1 MVWDIIYCGFF
12 NGWKNWCINHAVD
25 CVQNITIGDFP
36 PMILQTHEQYLA
48 GARAANASGNSMCP
62 NVREEWVE
70 EINCNVG
77 GCISM
82 LRKSW
87 IAYKIARGKGYVQM
101 ILYK

>member
-1 MVWDIIYCGFF
+1 MEWISDKYQF
-12 NGWKNWCINHAVD
+12 D
-25 CVQNITIGDFP
+25 D
-36 PMILQTHEQYLA
+36 
-48 GARAANASGNSMCP
+48 P

-70 EINCNVG
+70 EMNCNVG

-87 IAYKIARGKGYVQM
+87 IAYKIAKGKGYVQM